1 MNHDRISPG
10 RRATSWKR
18 RPRSAAR
25 RPDVPAGEYR
35 MSAFIR
41 APVRIVRFHEFTVPA
56 INEKLSQRPVDLGIL
71 MLNPGHGH

>member
-1 MNHDRISPG
+1 
-10 RRATSWKR
+10 
-18 RPRSAAR
+18 
-25 RPDVPAGEYR
+25 